1 MTATSTE
8 TGTDDGFAVI
18 TLVTRLH
25 AAAKA
30 GRALL
35 EAIDTDAPYDV
46 VYPSEHMSKAIV
58 AARAAYDRLAEL
70 DHPAAP

>member
-1 MTATSTE
+1 MSPSYSETE
-8 TGTDDGFAVI
+8 TDDSFMVI

-46 VYPSEHMSKAIV
+46 VNHSEHMSNAIE
-58 AARAAYDRLAEL
+58 AARVAYDRLAEL
-70 DHPAAP
+70 DTPAAT